1 MALYLK
7 PNKYEKRIRMKRYII
22 SLGLLFVTVCAHAQ
36 LFDFSSNKNRYEIGL
51 NLGQMAF
58 NTQYARFGMGMNAL
72 AWGVYMDCNM
82 TAAQHKFDRK
92 FSDTQWDDDEFFN
105 INLGYQIPIL
115 SWIRVMPLL
124 GYAQTNE
131 GITDASTINIDISHG
146 EESNPV
152 SVYHTYTVTPGSR
165 VHYFNYG
172 GGVSI
177 QPLKWFSINFVYTRY
192 AVYGGL
198 AISL

>member
-1 MALYLK
+1 
-7 PNKYEKRIRMKRYII
+7 MKSLII
-22 SLGLLFVTVCAHAQ
+22 SLVLLSVTVCAHAQ
-36 LFDFSSNKNRYEIGL
+36 LFDFSSNNNRYEIGL

-58 NTQYARFGMGMNAL
+58 NTQYARFGMGVNTL
-72 AWGVYMDCNM
+72 AWGVYLDLNM

-115 SWIRVMPLL
+115 PWIRVMPLL

-131 GITDASTINIDISHG
+131 GITDASTVNISGNSEDETISI
-146 EESNPV
+146 
-152 SVYHTYTVTPGSR
+152 YHTYTVTPGSR

-177 QPLKWFSINFVYTRY
+177 QPLKWFSINFAYTRF
-192 AVYGGL
+192 AVYGGFAIDIDAL
-198 AISL
+198 AFRH

>member
-1 MALYLK
+1 
-7 PNKYEKRIRMKRYII
+7 MKRYII
-22 SLGLLFVTVCAHAQ
+22 SLVLLFVTVCAHAQ
-36 LFDFSSNKNRYEIGL
+36 LFDFSSNNNRYEIGL

-58 NTQYARFGMGMNAL
+58 NTQYARFGMGMNTF
-72 AWGVYMDCNM
+72 AWGVYLDFNM

-131 GITDASTINIDISHG
+131 GITDASTFNINPG
-146 EESNPV
+146 EELS
-152 SVYHTYTVTPGSR
+152 STSIYHTYTVTPGSH

-177 QPLKWFSINFVYTRY
+177 QPLKWFSINFAYTRY
-192 AVYGGL
+192 AIYGGF
-198 AISL
+198 AIDIDALVFRH